1 MSSGLCSV
9 CSGVWMLAPTKAAAG
24 RWPEGSECCSH
35 PQGGMFKGEG
45 TTGVLPEQQ
54 GWGLLDGDLGHLK
67 DALSL

>member
-1 MSSGLCSV
+1 MLQSSS
-9 CSGVWMLAPTKAAAG
+9 
-24 RWPEGSECCSH
+24 
-35 PQGGMFKGEG
+35 GGMFKGEG